1 MSDFFTLF
9 GDRIGLVCCAFS
21 AAAALA
27 ALFPK
32 KARAFALPALFAALL
47 VPIRG
52 CGAANL
58 IFALI
63 DIPSLTLVIG
73 CAFLA
78 LGKKSPL
85 KNAELAAVA
94 VLELALVLT
103 ELDFIPCDLYGWGYR
118 GEAAA
123 AAASL
128 GVLFLAPSRWPVL
141 VAAYLLWRLGI
152 YQNMF
157 DALVDPVC
165 AIAAAGLLI
174 GRAFRAVR
182 VSRANGPGR
191 CGEVRESAPPRPCDR

>member
-9 GDRIGLVCCAFS
+9 SDRIGLVCCAFS

-32 KARAFALPALFAALL
+32 KARVWALPGLLAALL

-52 CGAANL
+52 CSAANV

-63 DIPSLTLVIG
+63 DMPSLTLLIG
-73 CAFLA
+73 CVFLA

-85 KNAELAAVA
+85 KNAELAAAA
-94 VLELALVLT
+94 VVFLALALT

-123 AAASL
+123 AAACL
-128 GVLFLAPSRWPVL
+128 GVLFLPPSRWPVL

-157 DALVDPVC
+157 DTLVDPVC
-165 AIAAAGLLI
+165 AIAAAALLI
-174 GRAFRAVR
+174 GRAFRAAR
-182 VSRANGPGR
+182 ISRANGPGR